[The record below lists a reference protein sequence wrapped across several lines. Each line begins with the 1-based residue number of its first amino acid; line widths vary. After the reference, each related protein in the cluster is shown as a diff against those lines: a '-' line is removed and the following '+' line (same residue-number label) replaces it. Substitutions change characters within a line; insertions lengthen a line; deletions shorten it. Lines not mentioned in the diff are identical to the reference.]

1 LTQQRQIAYDR
12 EVSRKSAMKQI
23 KAGIITIL
31 LAIILAGIPYLPV
44 VAEDNGSG
52 QTTITMNTESV
63 MGISLTQTE
72 WQVEGEGAEVT
83 LNTTYKTD
91 LPASWCTITNEGNT
105 NVTMFIKGDDAKW
118 VSDPS
123 KKWTLGST
131 GDNGKNVYALWYHI
145 KGDTA
150 DSYTPVTKMETAMEW
165 TRDGKGILNLRKHGD
180 TQQFGLKLL
189 TPTQFI
195 GGRTME
201 ANIILSAVA
210 A

>member
-1 LTQQRQIAYDR
+1 
-12 EVSRKSAMKQI
+12 MKI
-23 KAGIITIL
+23 GVITIL
-31 LAIILAGIPYLPV
+31 LAIILVAIAYLPV
-44 VAEDNGSG
+44 MAEDNSNG

-63 MGISLTQTE
+63 MGISLSQAE
-72 WQVEGEGAEVT
+72 WRVEGEKDVS

-91 LPASWCTITNEGNT
+91 LPASWCTITNEGNA
-105 NVTMFIKGDDAKW
+105 NVTISINGDDAKW
-118 VSDPS
+118 VSGDY
-123 KKWTLGST
+123 KWTLSST
-131 GDNGKNVYALWYHI
+131 GANVKNMYALWYHI

-150 DSYTPVTKMETAMEW
+150 DSYTLITKTETAMEW
-165 TRDGKGILNLRKHGD
+165 TRDGKGILNLRKHDD

-201 ANIILSAVA
+201 AQITISAVA

>member
-1 LTQQRQIAYDR
+1 MEQ
-12 EVSRKSAMKQI
+12 MKI
-23 KAGIITIL
+23 GVIPIL
-31 LAIILAGIPYLPV
+31 LAIILAVIAYLPV
-44 VAEDNGSG
+44 MAEDNSSG

-63 MGISLTQTE
+63 MGISLSQAE
-72 WQVEGEGAEVT
+72 WRVEGEKDVS

-91 LPASWCTITNEGNT
+91 LPASWCTVTNKGNT
-105 NVTMFIKGDDAKW
+105 NVTISINGDDAKW

-123 KKWTLGST
+123 KKWTLSST
-131 GDNGKNVYALWYHI
+131 GNNGKNVYALWYHI

-150 DSYTPVTKMETAMEW
+150 DSYTLITKTETPIEW
-165 TRDGKGILNLRKHGD
+165 TRDNKGMLNLAKHAD

>member
-1 LTQQRQIAYDR
+1 MEQ
-12 EVSRKSAMKQI
+12 MKI
-23 KAGIITIL
+23 GVIPIL
-31 LAIILAGIPYLPV
+31 LAIILAAIAYLPV
-44 VAEDNGSG
+44 MAEDNSSG

-63 MGISLTQTE
+63 MGISLSQAE
-72 WQVEGEGAEVT
+72 WRVEGEKDVS

-91 LPASWCTITNEGNT
+91 LPASWCTVTNKGNT
-105 NVTMFIKGDDAKW
+105 NVTISINGDDAKW

-123 KKWTLGST
+123 KKWTLSST
-131 GDNGKNVYALWYHI
+131 GNNGKNVYALWYHI

-150 DSYTPVTKMETAMEW
+150 DSYTLITKTETPIEW
-165 TRDGKGILNLRKHGD
+165 TRDNKGMLNLAKHDD

>member
-1 LTQQRQIAYDR
+1 MRIR
-12 EVSRKSAMKQI
+12 V
-23 KAGIITIL
+23 ITIL
-31 LAIILAGIPYLPV
+31 LAIILAAIAYLPV
-44 VAEDNGSG
+44 MAEDDSSG

-63 MGISLTQTE
+63 MGISLSQAE
-72 WQVEGEGAEVT
+72 WRVEGEKDVS

-91 LPASWCTITNEGNT
+91 LPASWCTVTNKGNT
-105 NVTMFIKGDDAKW
+105 NVTISINGDDAKW

-123 KKWTLGST
+123 KKWTLSST
-131 GDNGKNVYALWYHI
+131 GNNGKNVYALWYHI

-150 DSYTPVTKMETAMEW
+150 DSYTLITKTGTAMKWARNAE
-165 TRDGKGILNLRKHGD
+165 RLNLAKHDD
-180 TQQFGLKLL
+180 TEQFGLKLL

>member
-44 VAEDNGSG
+44 MAQDGNSG
-52 QTTITMNTESV
+52 QTTITMNTEAV
-63 MGISLTQTE
+63 MGISLGQVE
-72 WQVEGEGAEVT
+72 WRVEGEKDVS

-150 DSYTPVTKMETAMEW
+150 DSYTVVTKDLASMKW
-165 TRDGKGILNLRKHGD
+165 VRDGEPLNLAKHDD

-201 ANIILSAVA
+201 ANITLSAVA

>member
-91 LPASWCTITNEGNT
+91 LPASWCTITNEGNS

-123 KKWTLGST
+123 KKWTLSST

-150 DSYTPVTKMETAMEW
+150 DSYTPVSKDLASMKW
-165 TRDGKGILNLRKHGD
+165 VRDGEPLNLAKHDD

-201 ANIILSAVA
+201 ANITVSAVA